1 MMSKRLESTN
11 VEKRLK
17 FVRMHQDDQERLRA
31 LRPLIESAIE
41 PLLDDFYDHVMAEV
55 ALRGMFADP
64 AVRQHARARQRA
76 HWLEHIF
83 SGQFGENYV
92 ESIRK
97 VGMAHVKVG
106 LEPSWYIGG
115 YSFVTHR
122 LISLV
127 IQHYK
132 DPEEASLF
140 VKAMVKAIFVD
151 IDMAI
156 SVYIDVG
163 NEKAREAMNRHADDF
178 ESGVRAVVDSVAS
191 AATQLQATSQSMS
204 AAAEETSV
212 QAGAVDDAARRAVA
226 SIDSVQQQTR
236 SVETVSATAEKS
248 VEHSKGTMD
257 ALIQA
262 AEQIGSFSKAINDI
276 ARQTNLLA
284 LNATIEAA
292 RAGEAGKGFAVVATE
307 VKSLA
312 KKTAEAT
319 EDIARQ
325 IEGIREA
332 SGNAG
337 QAIDAM
343 GDAIGELGSIMTQ
356 VTDKMDAQS
365 ETVQHVSESISGV
378 KEASQHSGQAALDTQ
393 AAAEEL
399 SKQSNYLVT
408 RVDQFLGRVRGT

>member
-1 MMSKRLESTN
+1 MSKNIQSTD
-11 VEKRLK
+11 VENRLK
-17 FVRMHQDDQERLRA
+17 FVRMRQDDLDRLRT
-31 LRPLIESAIE
+31 LRPLVESAIDS
-41 PLLDDFYDHVMAEV
+41 LLDEFYDHVMSV
-55 ALRGMFADP
+55 SYLREMFADP
-64 AVRQHARARQRA
+64 AVRQHARSRQRA
-76 HWLEHIF
+76 HWLEYIF
-83 SGQFGENYV
+83 SGQFGGNYV

-115 YSFVTHR
+115 YSFIMHR
-122 LISLV
+122 IISLV

-132 DPEEASLF
+132 DPEEASLY
-140 VKAMVKAIFVD
+140 VKAMTKAIFLD
-151 IDMAI
+151 MDMAI

-163 NEKAREAMNRHADDF
+163 NEKAREMMNRYADDF
-178 ESGVRAVVDSVAS
+178 ESGVRAVVASVAS

-212 QAGAVDDAARRAVA
+212 QAGAVDDAARRAVS
-226 SIDSVQQQTR
+226 SIESVQQQTR
-236 SVETVSATAEKS
+236 SVEKVSATAEKS

-325 IEGIREA
+325 IEGIRDA

-343 GDAIGELGSIMTQ
+343 GEAIGELGSIMTE
-356 VTDKMDAQS
+356 VTEKMDVQS
-365 ETVQHVSESISGV
+365 ETVQHVSEAISGV
-378 KEASQHSGQAALDTQ
+378 KEASEHSGQAALDTQ
-393 AAAEEL
+393 GAADEL
-399 SKQSNYLVT
+399 SKQSNYMMT
-408 RVDQFLGRVRGT
+408 RVDEFLERVRKA

>member
-1 MMSKRLESTN
+1 MSKKIQSTD
-11 VEKRLK
+11 VETRLK
-17 FVRMHQDDQERLRA
+17 FIRMRQDDQDRLRT
-31 LRPLIESAIE
+31 LRPLVESAIDS
-41 PLLDDFYDHVMAEV
+41 LLDEFYDHVMSV
-55 ALRGMFADP
+55 SSLREMFADP
-64 AVRQHARARQRA
+64 AVRQHARSRQRA
-76 HWLEHIF
+76 HWLEYIF
-83 SGQFGENYV
+83 SGQFGDNYV

-115 YSFVTHR
+115 YSFVIHR
-122 LISLV
+122 MISL
-127 IQHYK
+127 IAHHYK
-132 DPEEASLF
+132 DPEEVSLF
-140 VKAMVKAIFVD
+140 VKAMTKAIFLD
-151 IDMAI
+151 MDMAI

-163 NEKAREAMNRHADDF
+163 NEKARETMKRYADDF
-178 ESGVRAVVDSVAS
+178 ESGVRAVVDSVSS

-226 SIDSVQQQTR
+226 SIDSVQEQTR

-325 IEGIREA
+325 IEGIRDA

-343 GDAIGELGSIMTQ
+343 GDAIGELGSIMRE
-356 VTDKMDAQS
+356 VTEKMDVQS
-365 ETVQHVSESISGV
+365 ETVQHVSEAISGV
-378 KEASQHSGQAALDTQ
+378 KEASEHSGQAALDTQ
-393 AAAEEL
+393 GAAEEL
-399 SKQSNYLVT
+399 SKQSNYMMN
-408 RVDQFLGRVRGT
+408 RVDEFLERVRES